1 MAASFFVRK
10 ILEHSRLLLSQNT
23 DGIYNAMIGMTLAS
37 RCSRGDEALPF
48 LLGALLQNTIALIRT
63 VMGYVNV
70 FLEKRTTSRHVK
82 FCFDELMQK
91 KGYFYAL
98 FTVAQ

>member
-10 ILEHSRLLLSQNT
+10 RLEHSRLLLSQNT

-70 FLEKRTTSRHVK
+70 FLEKKDYIQAR
-82 FCFDELMQK
+82 EIL
-91 KGYFYAL
+91 L
-98 FTVAQ
+98 

>member
-48 LLGALLQNTIALIRT
+48 LSGALLQNTIAFIRT
-63 VMGYVNV
+63 VMGY
-70 FLEKRTTSRHVK
+70 
-82 FCFDELMQK
+82 
-91 KGYFYAL
+91 FYAL
-98 FTVAQ
+98 FNVAQ